1 MSGEIGSYVALDLG
15 FLWLG
20 LLDWVLNFRFPRG
33 NLCGM
38 VEGLAGFKLELT
50 SAEFIYLLKSVG
62 SC

>member
-1 MSGEIGSYVALDLG
+1 VSGEIGSYVALDLG

-38 VEGLAGFKLELT
+38 VEGLAGFKL
-50 SAEFIYLLKSVG
+50 
-62 SC
+62 